1 MTHHPPA
8 VDNGSHVATVRSPG
22 EASAATSMVDQV
34 PVLVSLPELA
44 TPASQ
49 RALDKES
56 LRLQV
61 GRLRKLNWRRLSA
74 SFTGNVTVVGILLV
88 LTLATYW
95 GLTSKDFRFVKPGGS
110 LETIEARQEMP
121 TPDTLRLTFQEE
133 LSMEPVLGEESRPD
147 VDLSKVTEPE
157 PTRLLGRHDPA
168 RVGQLIIQPVDPVLT
183 ARRKDLFEE
192 EDGDAA
198 LQVLKPVPR

>member
-1 MTHHPPA
+1 MTHQHPA
-8 VDNGSHVATVRSPG
+8 VDKGSHVATVRSPG
-22 EASAATSMVDQV
+22 EASAATSMVEQA
-34 PVLVSLPELA
+34 PILVSLPELA
-44 TPASQ
+44 TRANQ
-49 RALDKES
+49 RAQEKES
-56 LRLQV
+56 LRLQA

-74 SFTGNVTVVGILLV
+74 GFTGNVTVVGILLV

-95 GLTSKDFRFVKPGGS
+95 GLTSEDFRFVKPGGS
-110 LETIEARQEMP
+110 LETIEARQEMR

-133 LSMEPVLGEESRPD
+133 LSMESVLGEEARPD

-198 LQVLKPVPR
+198 LQGLKPLPR